1 VRLSLL
7 KRKSDDCP
15 TLTLVEKLEILLLE
29 VAHSAALSIANDH
42 RNKH

>member
-1 VRLSLL
+1 VL
-7 KRKSDDCP
+7 KSESDDCP
-15 TLTLVEKLEILLLE
+15 TLTLVEELEVLLLE